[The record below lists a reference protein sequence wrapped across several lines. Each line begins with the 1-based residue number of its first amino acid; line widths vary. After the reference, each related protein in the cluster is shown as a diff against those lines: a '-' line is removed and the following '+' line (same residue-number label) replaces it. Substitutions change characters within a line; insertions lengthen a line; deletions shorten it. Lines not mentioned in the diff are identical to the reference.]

1 MENEAKWL
9 EVVIETTEAELDNL
23 TAKLT
28 MNGMTGLVIEDE
40 ADFRT
45 FLEQNRQYWDYVD
58 EELEE

>member
-45 FLEQNRQYWDYVD
+45 FLEQNKQ
-58 EELEE
+58 